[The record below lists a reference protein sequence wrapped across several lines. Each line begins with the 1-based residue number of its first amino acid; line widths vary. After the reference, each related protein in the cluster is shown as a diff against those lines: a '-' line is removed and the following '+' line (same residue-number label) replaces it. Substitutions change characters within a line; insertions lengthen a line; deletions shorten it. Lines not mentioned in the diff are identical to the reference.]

1 MPTRRGS
8 GSVKTTAQ
16 KNKVKKII
24 KKAAG
29 YISGVG
35 LHSLPRLPIKFPR
48 KTVKKIQNPKKTV
61 KKIIPGVGSAKKAIE
76 ANLAKQKAKKLA
88 KK

>member
-8 GSVKTTAQ
+8 GSVKTTGR

-29 YISGVG
+29 YIS
-35 LHSLPRLPIKFPR
+35 
-48 KTVKKIQNPKKTV
+48 
-61 KKIIPGVGSAKKAIE
+61 
-76 ANLAKQKAKKLA
+76 KKLA